1 MVRNEGHT
9 VPMLS
14 VAFSAP
20 SEPLRQLFN
29 LDAVMDTG
37 SEPNL
42 MPGKWLN
49 VFKGVGIGFETMPP
63 LVLSWIRQEQVI
75 RVSKVLHTFIC
86 VTLPGNKLR
95 RTPASFYVLED
106 GDGDDVIVG
115 VDLMR

>member
-1 MVRNEGHT
+1 MGMVRNEGHT

-29 LDAVMDTG
+29 IDAVMDTG

-42 MPGKWLN
+42 MSAKWLN
-49 VFKGVGIGFETMPP
+49 VFQSVGMRFESMPP

-75 RVSKVLHTFIC
+75 KVS
-86 VTLPGNKLR
+86 
-95 RTPASFYVLED
+95 
-106 GDGDDVIVG
+106 
-115 VDLMR
+115 